1 MSGWDPFCTGGLA
14 TSLRVF
20 GVELKK
26 GDRVRLWPQRRA
38 DIFDM
43 ALAGKMAQIEAI
55 EQTVEGELYVAVT
68 VDEDPGSDLGMLRQ
82 IGHRFFFSSEEIE
95 PVAKNDTEVTGK

>member
-1 MSGWDPFCTGGLA
+1 MSGWDPFCAEHQA
-14 TSLRVF
+14 TSLRLF

-38 DIFDM
+38 DIFDL